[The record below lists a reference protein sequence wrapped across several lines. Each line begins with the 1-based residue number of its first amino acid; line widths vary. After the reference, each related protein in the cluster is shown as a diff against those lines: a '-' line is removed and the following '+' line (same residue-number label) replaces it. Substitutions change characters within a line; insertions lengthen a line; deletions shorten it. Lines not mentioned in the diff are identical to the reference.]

1 MPAAPLPPDEAR
13 RQALLDSLGLLDT
26 GPEPVFDQ
34 ITRLA
39 SRLLGFPITLFTL
52 IDRDRQ
58 WFKSRVGVTMAET
71 PRALSFC
78 AHALLQAD
86 PMVVPDA
93 SVDARF
99 SDNPLVT
106 GPSHVRFYAGVPIRS
121 LEGLPL
127 GTLCAVD
134 TRPRTLGAEQ
144 LLIMIELAEIVAR
157 EVHYRE
163 RLARAGH
170 HVVASTDALQ
180 ATEARLRAIFDLASV
195 GIGLI
200 DRDFHFLGV
209 NPAITRMLGYSADE
223 LTRLTV
229 RDVTHPDDLA
239 ASAAWFQRLHDG
251 EIGQYAMDKRY
262 LHKDGSFVWVSLHVS
277 RKTDAAGNIE
287 YFIGFI
293 TDISAQKAAEQALN
307 ALHANLE
314 ARVEERTRELLEA
327 NARLSAALARQQAA
341 EQALKAREAQLSSV
355 IANANDAYIAL
366 DARGRVT
373 AWNRAA
379 EETFGWSAQ
388 EAMGATLDRLII
400 PPEMAASHAEGMERY
415 LRTGD
420 ATVIDNRLELPA
432 VRKDGTRLMVEIRI
446 RALEVNGETL
456 FSAFLND
463 ISERKRAE
471 AQREFESRHDPLT
484 NLLNRRALMEMLPLA
499 QARAARRNAT
509 LALLFLDLDGFKA
522 VNDSLG
528 HDAGDDLL
536 RVVAQRLLAS
546 VRVNDSVF
554 RLAGDEFTLVLEDQ
568 AGTAAGAQAV
578 AAKLLRQI
586 AEPIPIG
593 AASARV
599 GASIGIALYAPG
611 SGRSPEALIKE
622 ADNAMY
628 EAKKAGRGRV
638 WPPPDAMPPAPGG
651 RER

>member
-26 GPEPVFDQ
+26 APEPVFDQ

-58 WFKSRVGVTMAET
+58 WFKSRVGQALAET
-71 PRALSFC
+71 PRAHSFC
-78 AHALLQAD
+78 AHALLQSD

-93 SVDARF
+93 SVDERF
-99 SDNPLVT
+99 RDNPYVT
-106 GPSHVRFYAGVPIRS
+106 GPAHVRFYAGVPIRS
-121 LEGLPL
+121 LEGFPL

-144 LLIMIELAEIVAR
+144 LLTLIELAEVVAR

-170 HVVASTDALQ
+170 HVAATNDALQ
-180 ATEARLRAIFDLASV
+180 ATQARLRSIFDLASV

-200 DRDFHFLGV
+200 DRDFRFLDV
-209 NPAITRMLGYSADE
+209 NPAITRILGYSLDE
-223 LTRLTV
+223 LHLLTT

-239 ASAAWFQRLHDG
+239 ASVDLFRRLRDG
-251 EIGQYAMDKRY
+251 EIEEYATEKRY
-262 LHKDGSFVWVSLHVS
+262 LHKNGATVWVSLHVS
-277 RKTDAAGNIE
+277 RKTDAAGEIE

-293 TDISAQKAAEQALN
+293 TDISAQKEAEQALTT
-307 ALHANLE
+307 LHASLE
-314 ARVEERTRELLEA
+314 ARVAERTRELQDA
-327 NARLSAALARQQAA
+327 NERLSAALARQQAA
-341 EQALKAREAQLSSV
+341 EQALKTREAQLSSV

-366 DARGRVT
+366 DEAGRVT

-388 EAMGATLDRLII
+388 EAAGATLDRLII
-400 PPEMAASHAEGMERY
+400 PPEMAAQHAASMERY

-420 ATVIDNRLELPA
+420 ANAIGGRLEVPA
-432 VRKDGTRLMVEIRI
+432 IRKDGSRLMVEIRI

-456 FSAFLND
+456 FSAFLHD

-471 AQREFESRHDPLT
+471 AQREYESRHDALT

-499 QARAARRNAT
+499 QARAARRQST

-522 VNDSLG
+522 VNDSFG
-528 HDAGDDLL
+528 HDAGDALL

-554 RLAGDEFTLVLEDQ
+554 RLAGDEFTLVLEDLD
-568 AGTAAGAQAV
+568 GTAAGAQCV
-578 AAKLLRQI
+578 AAKLLKNI
-586 AEPIPIG
+586 SEPIPIG
-593 AASARV
+593 TASAHV
-599 GASIGIALYAPG
+599 GASIGIALYTPG
-611 SGRSPEALIKE
+611 SGRSAEELIKE
-622 ADNAMY
+622 ADSAMY

-638 WPPPDAMPPAPGG
+638 WPPAA
-651 RER
+651 

>member
-26 GPEPVFDQ
+26 APEPVFDQ

-52 IDRDRQ
+52 IDHDRQ
-58 WFKSRVGVTMAET
+58 WFKSRVGLPLAET
-71 PRALSFC
+71 PRAHSFC
-78 AHALLQAD
+78 AHALLQSD

-93 SVDARF
+93 SVDERF
-99 SDNPLVT
+99 RDNPYVT

-121 LEGLPL
+121 LDGLPL

-144 LLIMIELAEIVAR
+144 LLILIELAEVVAR

-163 RLARAGH
+163 RLALAGH
-170 HVVASTDALQ
+170 HVVASNDALQ
-180 ATEARLRAIFDLASV
+180 ATEARLRSIFELASV

-200 DRDFHFLGV
+200 DRDFRFLGV
-209 NPAITRMLGYSADE
+209 NPALTRILGYRIEE
-223 LTRLTV
+223 LERLTV
-229 RDVTHPDDLA
+229 RDVTHPDDMP
-239 ASAAWFQRLHDG
+239 ASATWFQRLRDG
-251 EIGQYAMDKRY
+251 EIEEYAMDKRY
-262 LHKDGSFVWVSLHVS
+262 LRRDGSLVWVSLHVS
-277 RKTDAAGNIE
+277 RKIDAAGEIE

-293 TDISAQKAAEQALN
+293 NDISAQKAAEQELN
-307 ALHANLE
+307 ALHASLE
-314 ARVEERTRELLEA
+314 ARVAERTRELQEA
-327 NARLSAALARQQAA
+327 NERLSAALARQQEA

-355 IANANDAYIAL
+355 IENANDAYIAL
-366 DARGRVT
+366 DDTGRVT

-388 EAMGATLDRLII
+388 EAAGATLDRLII
-400 PPEMAASHAEGMERY
+400 PPEMAAQHTASMERY

-420 ATVIDNRLELPA
+420 AKVIDSRLEVPA
-432 VRKDGTRLMVEIRI
+432 MRKDGSRLMIEIRI
-446 RALEVNGETL
+446 RVLEVNGKTL
-456 FSAFLND
+456 FSAFLHD

-471 AQREFESRHDPLT
+471 AQREYESRHDPLT

-499 QARAARRNAT
+499 QARAARRQST
-509 LALLFLDLDGFKA
+509 LALLFLDLDGFKE
-522 VNDSLG
+522 VNDSFG
-528 HDAGDDLL
+528 HDAGDELL

-568 AGTAAGAQAV
+568 AGTAAGAHCV
-578 AAKLLRQI
+578 AAKLLKNI
-586 AEPIPIG
+586 AEPVPIG

-599 GASIGIALYAPG
+599 GASIGIALDTPG
-611 SGRSPEALIKE
+611 SGRSPEELIKE
-622 ADNAMY
+622 ADSAMY

-638 WPPPDAMPPAPGG
+638 WPSPAD
-651 RER
+651 

>member
-26 GPEPVFDQ
+26 APEPVFDQ

-58 WFKSRVGVTMAET
+58 WFKSRVGLPLAET
-71 PRALSFC
+71 PRTQSFC
-78 AHALLQAD
+78 AHALLQSD

-93 SVDARF
+93 SVDERF
-99 SDNPLVT
+99 RDNPFVT
-106 GPSHVRFYAGVPIRS
+106 GPAQVRFYAGVPIRS

-134 TRPRTLGAEQ
+134 TRPRTLGADQ
-144 LLIMIELAEIVAR
+144 LLTLIELAEVIAR

-163 RLARAGH
+163 RLALAGH

-180 ATEARLRAIFDLASV
+180 ATEARLHSIFELASV

-200 DRDFHFLGV
+200 DRDFRFLGV
-209 NPAITRMLGYSADE
+209 NPAITRILGYSIEE
-223 LTRLTV
+223 LERLTV
-229 RDVTHPDDLA
+229 RDVTHPDDMA
-239 ASAAWFQRLHDG
+239 ASAAWFQRLRDG
-251 EIGQYAMDKRY
+251 EIEEYAMDKRY
-262 LHKDGSFVWVSLHVS
+262 LRKDGATVWVSLHVS
-277 RKTDAAGNIE
+277 RKTDAAGEIE

-293 TDISAQKAAEQALN
+293 NDISAQKAVEQELN
-307 ALHANLE
+307 VLHANLE
-314 ARVEERTRELLEA
+314 ARVAERTRELQEA

-366 DARGRVT
+366 DAAGRVT

-388 EAMGATLDRLII
+388 EAAGATLDRLII
-400 PPEMAASHAEGMERY
+400 PPEMAAQHAASMARY
-415 LRTGD
+415 LHTGD
-420 ATVIDNRLELPA
+420 AKLIDNRLEVPA
-432 VRKDGTRLMVEIRI
+432 MRKDGSRLMIEIRI

-456 FSAFLND
+456 FSAFLHD

-471 AQREFESRHDPLT
+471 AQREYENRHDPLT
-484 NLLNRRALMEMLPLA
+484 NLLNRRALMEMLPRA
-499 QARAARRNAT
+499 QARAARRQST

-522 VNDSLG
+522 VNDSFG
-528 HDAGDDLL
+528 HDAGDELL

-554 RLAGDEFTLVLEDQ
+554 RLAGDEFTLVLEDLD
-568 AGTAAGAQAV
+568 GTAAGAQCV
-578 AAKLLRQI
+578 AAKLLKNI
-586 AEPIPIG
+586 SEPIP
-593 AASARV
+593 V
-599 GASIGIALYAPG
+599 GKANAHVGVSIGIALYTPG
-611 SGRSPEALIKE
+611 SGRSAEELIKE
-622 ADNAMY
+622 ADSAMY

-638 WPPPDAMPPAPGG
+638 WPAPSD
-651 RER
+651 EF